1 MPLEGNIAG
10 TPAVFAAN
18 APHLPRMSYSLIVA
32 SLQRASVEDL
42 DLVLKHK
49 LVAAAWLPHRSY
61 YAAAGDCA
69 FQKALDDG
77 LKIVAVADPADL
89 QKAIRRVHGKKLLDV
104 ACNRLEKSYPDL
116 SNKSGPRLSQ
126 LILFAAFLLFI
137 AVPGFLLSA
146 PLVAVHMGF
155 AACLFFLSVVSLRIL
170 CILPAVKTVPPE
182 YHHISDGI
190 LPCYTVMV
198 PLYREVSV
206 LGQLIGALLDLDY
219 PRAKLDIKL
228 ILEESDTAMQR
239 AVAELKLGSMFDI
252 IVVPSG
258 NPQTKPR
265 ALNYAL
271 HFARGELLT
280 IYDAE
285 DIPEPQQ
292 LRIAALAFATSPPE
306 VACLQ
311 AELTFFNSSE
321 NWMSR
326 QFTAEYA
333 SLFNVML
340 PSLAQERLPL
350 PLGGTSN
357 HFRRHILEKVGAWD
371 PYNVT
376 EDADLGVRLVRF
388 GYRSGVIDST
398 TFEEANIHLGSWIK
412 QRSRWL
418 KGFLLTWLV
427 HLRHPRRAWGE
438 LGLSGLWSMT
448 AMTLGVFL
456 SALLYPLF
464 LTRLVIDF
472 IFLPRPENAM
482 TYADIVLGVAVALFA
497 TSHVT
502 AVLIG
507 RKGLKRRPFSG
518 VTLTLASMP
527 LYWMLL
533 MPAAIIALYE
543 SYFRPFHWRKTKH
556 GISRVQIPRS
566 GALQCSAIVPSS
578 PE

>member
-1 MPLEGNIAG
+1 MA
-10 TPAVFAAN
+10 
-18 APHLPRMSYSLIVA
+18 YSLIVE
-32 SLQRASVEDL
+32 SLLRSSAHDL
-42 DLVLKHK
+42 ELVLKHK
-49 LVAAAWLPHRSY
+49 LVTAAWLPHRSY
-61 YAAAGDCA
+61 YAAAGECA
-69 FQKALDDG
+69 FQKALDDN
-77 LKIVAVADPADL
+77 LKIVAVVDLGDL
-89 QKAIRRVHGKKLLDV
+89 QKAIRKVHGKKLLDV
-104 ACNRLEKSYPDL
+104 ACNRLERAYPDL
-116 SNKSGPRLSQ
+116 SNKSGPRFLQ
-126 LILFAAFLLFI
+126 LILLFAFLLLV
-137 AVPGFLLSA
+137 AVPSFMLHA
-146 PLVAVHMGF
+146 PLVAVHMGL
-155 AACLFFLSVVSLRIL
+155 AACLFFLTVVSLRIL
-170 CILPAVKTVPPE
+170 CILPSAETISEE
-182 YHHISDGI
+182 YHDICDEL

-206 LGQLIGALLDLDY
+206 LDQLIESLLGLDY
-219 PRAKLDIKL
+219 PRDKLDIKL
-228 ILEESDTAMQR
+228 ILEETDTAMQR
-239 AVAELKLGSMFDI
+239 AVFALDLGSMFDI
-252 IVVPSG
+252 IIVPSG

-271 HFARGELLT
+271 HFARGDLLT

-292 LRIAALAFATSPPE
+292 LRVAALTFARSPSD

-376 EDADLGVRLVRF
+376 EDADLGIRLARF

-418 KGFLLTWLV
+418 KGFLLTFLV
-427 HLRHPRRAWGE
+427 HLRNPRLALLE
-438 LGLSGLWSMT
+438 LGLAGLWCVT

-464 LTRLVIDF
+464 LIRLALDF
-472 IFLPRPENAM
+472 FLFPQPENAM
-482 TYADIVLGVAVALFA
+482 TYSDIVLGIAIALFI

-507 RKGLKRRPFSG
+507 RKGLRQRPFKG
-518 VTLTLASMP
+518 VVLTLATMP
-527 LYWMLL
+527 LYWVLL
-533 MPAAIIALYE
+533 MPAAFIALYE
-543 SYFRPFHWRKTKH
+543 SFFKPFLWRKTKH
-556 GISRVQIPRS
+556 GVSSVQVRRS
-566 GALQCSAIVPSS
+566 PG
-578 PE
+578 